1 MSLPASLL
9 EQFIAC
15 VGSANALGPDDDL
28 SRYTHENRKI
38 YVGKTPLVLKPRS
51 TEEVSAIMKLA
62 DETETAIVPQGGH
75 TGHVGG
81 AVPDESGDQIVVSL
95 ERMNNIRE
103 LDLTG
108 NIMIAEAGCVLQTIQ
123 ETADEN
129 DRLFALSLASQGSC
143 QIGGN
148 IATNAGGTGVLAY
161 GNARDQ
167 VLGLE
172 VVLAD
177 GSIWNGLRT
186 LKKDN
191 TGYDLKNLF
200 AGSEGTLGII
210 TACSLILRPK
220 PKGKAVAFA
229 GVKDP
234 QQALALLNAVQQ
246 RAGRALT
253 AFELIPRLAVECASK
268 HIAGVRDPLGDPHPW
283 YVLLELCSEHSFDQA
298 QQIMGEI
305 LAEMLETKTIR
316 DAVVAA
322 TIGQQQALWQ
332 LRESIP
338 EAQIFEGGSIKHD
351 VSVAVHKVPEF
362 LEQAGKIVKKLS
374 PEARIYAFGH
384 LGDGNI
390 HYNLMQPEGADA
402 DEFLKMRQLINDA
415 VHDLVR
421 SLDGS
426 VSAEHGI
433 GRLKRELLKRT
444 KDPVELAIMH
454 RIKQALDPKGIM
466 NPGKVL

>member
-1 MSLPASLL
+1 MSLSASLI

-15 VGSANALGPDDDL
+15 VGPANALGAGDDL
-28 SRYTHENRKI
+28 TRYTHENRKI
-38 YVGKTPLVLKPRS
+38 YVGKTPLVLKPGS
-51 TEEVSAIMKLA
+51 TKEVSAIMKLA
-62 DETETAIVPQGGH
+62 NETETAVVPQGGH

-95 ERMNNIRE
+95 ERMNKIRE

-108 NIMIAEAGCVLQTIQ
+108 NLMIAEAGCVLQTIQ

-129 DRLFALSLASQGSC
+129 DRLFALSLASQGTC

-220 PKGKAVAFA
+220 PRGKAVAFA

-234 QQALALLNAVQQ
+234 HQALALLSAVQQ

-253 AFELIPRLAVECASK
+253 AFELIPRLAVECTAK
-268 HIAGVRDPLGDPHPW
+268 HITGARDPMSDPYPW
-283 YVLLELCSEHSFDQA
+283 YVLLELCSEHSFDHA
-298 QQIMGEI
+298 QQSMSDI
-305 LAEMLETKTIR
+305 LAGMLEEGTIV

-322 TIGQQQALWQ
+322 TVGQQQALWHM
-332 LRESIP
+332 RESIP

-351 VSVAVHKVPEF
+351 VSVAIHKVPEF
-362 LEQAGKIVKKLS
+362 LERAGKIVKQFS
-374 PEARIYAFGH
+374 PEIRIYAFGH

-390 HYNLMQPEGADA
+390 HYNLMQPEGADTN
-402 DEFLKMRQLINDA
+402 EFLKLRQPINDA
-415 VHDLVR
+415 VHELVG
-421 SLDGS
+421 SMEGS

-444 KDPVELAIMH
+444 KDPVELAIMR
-454 RIKQALDPKGIM
+454 RIKQALDPKNIM

>member
-1 MSLPASLL
+1 MRIL
-9 EQFIAC
+9 ETIQA
-15 VGSANALGPDDDL
+15 
-28 SRYTHENRKI
+28 R
-38 YVGKTPLVLKPRS
+38 
-51 TEEVSAIMKLA
+51 A
-62 DETETAIVPQGGH
+62 DEH
-75 TGHVGG
+75 
-81 AVPDESGDQIVVSL
+81 
-95 ERMNNIRE
+95 
-103 LDLTG
+103 
-108 NIMIAEAGCVLQTIQ
+108 
-123 ETADEN
+123 
-129 DRLFALSLASQGSC
+129 DRLFPLALGSQGSC

-220 PKGKAVAFA
+220 PRGKAVALA

-253 AFELIPRLAVECASK
+253 AFELIPRLAVECTSK
-268 HIAGVRDPLGDPHPW
+268 HIAGVRDPMDDTHPW
-283 YVLLELCSEHSFDQA
+283 YVLLELCSEHSFDHA
-298 QQIMGEI
+298 QQSMSDV
-305 LAEMLETKTIR
+305 LAGMLEENTIV

-322 TIGQQQALWQ
+322 TVGQQQALWHM
-332 LRESIP
+332 RESIP

-362 LEQAGKIVKKLS
+362 LERAGDVVKEFS
-374 PEARIYAFGH
+374 PDARIYAFGH

-390 HYNLMQPEGADA
+390 HYNLMQPKGADA
-402 DEFLKMRQLINDA
+402 DEFLKLRQPINDA
-415 VHDLVR
+415 IHALV
-421 SLDGS
+421 GS
-426 VSAEHGI
+426 MEGSISAEHGI

-444 KDPVELAIMH
+444 KDPVELEMMS
-454 RIKQALDPKGIM
+454 RIKQALDPKNIM